1 MCHLTDETTDL
12 PLGRVHCGR
21 RSGDD
26 DRPDAVVQ
34 EVAVETDQ
42 RACIKTTPVVGDQ
55 PAGAVDVHVGHTD
68 SVGEP
73 AGRNLLKSWI
83 RGGTPFVH
91 GRTLEMGVCTTPPDH
106 RMPGRALW
114 PSVVLGLMPGP
125 TSSDGFGETTHPRG
139 QPDNA
144 GQFRRKPPPTPP
156 PASRQRS
163 HGSEA
168 GSTAA
173 VAAVTKEQLLT
184 VKVQIVDAEAL
195 STPEPER
202 MRSYLEDRGWE
213 LYTREGERPEHWRL
227 PAHDGTYEVLLPSSK
242 EYLDYP
248 QRVSELLRTL
258 SIVENRSELALWHEL
273 VS

>member
-1 MCHLTDETTDL
+1 MSAE
-12 PLGRVHCGR
+12 
-21 RSGDD
+21 
-26 DRPDAVVQ
+26 AVQ
-34 EVAVETDQ
+34 ELASKADQ
-42 RACIKTTPVVGDQ
+42 CSDRRIDISPVVGDQ
-55 PAGAVDVHVGHTD
+55 LVTVVDVDEGHAGAV
-68 SVGEP
+68 GEP
-73 AGRNLLKSWI
+73 GGDPLSRI

-91 GRTLEMGVCTTPPDH
+91 GRRCARPRPTTEC
-106 RMPGRALW
+106 PGRALW

-125 TSSDGFGETTHPRG
+125 TSSDGFDETTHPRG

-163 HGSEA
+163 HGFEA

-173 VAAVTKEQLLT
+173 VAAVTKEQLLA

-202 MRSYLEDRGWE
+202 MRSYLQDQGWE
-213 LYTREGERPEHWRL
+213 RYTREGERPEVWRL
-227 PAHDGTYEVLLPSSK
+227 PAQDGTYEVLLPSSK
-242 EYLDYP
+242 EYLDHP

-258 SIVENRSELALWHEL
+258 SIAENRSELALWHDL
-273 VS
+273 VSS